1 MQQADIQAA
10 AKALVSRRRD
20 NRLTGSLEPQHRP
33 DTVDDALAIQQAVI
47 EYTDDSV
54 GGWKCALPI
63 DIDGLKNIPV
73 VAPIFTETLY
83 QNSSCSMNTDEGV
96 YKIEPEIAF
105 QFGQT
110 LPSRQQPYTDQ
121 EIIAALSGARLSL
134 ELIQSRYLDPDSV
147 SYCEHLSDCLFNQG
161 LYLGPEI
168 TLEQALSASEIE
180 FALKI
185 GSVSKPVEIM
195 GKHPNGF
202 PQIPLFWLVNFLR
215 QRGVAIEA
223 GQWVITSSYAG
234 VIEIP
239 PDKSFSL
246 VYEKLGEI
254 SLQIALN

>member
-10 AKALVSRRRD
+10 AKALVSRRGD

-33 DTVDDALAIQQAVI
+33 DTIDDALAIQQAVI

-63 DIDGLKNIPV
+63 SIDGLKNIPV
-73 VAPIFTETLY
+73 VAPIFTEALY

-110 LPSRQQPYTDQ
+110 LPSRKEPYTDA

-134 ELIQSRYLDPDSV
+134 ELIQSRYLEPDSI
-147 SYCEHLSDCLFNQG
+147 SYLEHLSDCLFNQG
-161 LYLGPEI
+161 LCLGPEI
-168 TLEQALSASEIE
+168 TLEEALSTSEIE
-180 FALKI
+180 FSLKI
-185 GSVSKPVEIM
+185 GSASEPVKIE
-195 GKHPNGF
+195 GKHPNGY

-215 QRGVAIEA
+215 QRGLAIET

-239 PDKSFSL
+239 PDMPFTL
-246 VYEKLGEI
+246 AYEKLGEI
-254 SLQIALN
+254 SLQFELN